1 MLTHVLP
8 TLRRET
14 PCPDSDGRAMWSLTQ
29 LCFQLMASA
38 EDIDYTDIENH
49 EFAQYILREH
59 GAYFPKWAPAD
70 VVIIR
75 NAHIHAESR
84 RCPDSSS
91 RCQT

>member
-1 MLTHVLP
+1 MG
-8 TLRRET
+8 
-14 PCPDSDGRAMWSLTQ
+14 DSVPIRMDGAMWLLTR
-29 LCFQLMASA
+29 LCFELMAAPSSA
-38 EDIDYTDIENH
+38 ENIDYTDIENH

-70 VVIIR
+70 VVILR

-84 RCPDSSS
+84 RCPDLWS